1 MTNTKIEYS
10 NLGPG
15 WDGKIILRQA
25 GDGHRQRLH
34 LRFVTVDAS
43 SETAAK
49 KIQAAWRS
57 ENLQQSSEK
66 RSNV

>member
-25 GDGHRQRLH
+25 GDGHRRRFH
-34 LRFVTVDAS
+34 LRFLTVDAS

-49 KIQAAWRS
+49 KFQAAWRS
-57 ENLQQSSEK
+57 ENLQQSREK
-66 RSNV
+66 RRNV